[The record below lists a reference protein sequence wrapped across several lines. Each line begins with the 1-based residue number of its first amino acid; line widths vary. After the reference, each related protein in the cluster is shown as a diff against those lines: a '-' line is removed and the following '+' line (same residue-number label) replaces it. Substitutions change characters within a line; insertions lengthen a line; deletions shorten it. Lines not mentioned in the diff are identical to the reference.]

1 MAFTPVPASLR
12 PARARHVNPRTIRR
26 APAAPLASESRGN
39 YHLDGPQP
47 EPQPEP
53 QPQPE
58 PAREQGTE
66 PDTVPLALARL
77 AEVPFPDDPDGP
89 EPPDHQAPFGLP
101 VLDELPQLAAVLHDL
116 RQVDRLISQVIDGLL
131 LLEDTSLAE
140 AATGLGLDTWLT
152 VVGRRTGADVRM
164 LRTTAKVMRRVP
176 SLHAAFQAGRISW
189 AQVRS
194 VVLTV
199 RPLPRHLDDR
209 IDEAVAYVLIGAAET
224 EPDGLTR
231 SIRWHLDALDPSE
244 TEREQQEASEQEYL
258 AMQPRLDGTGGRFWG
273 ELGATNWALFDAAI
287 NTALFDDHTPHTTET
302 TEAGASSCSDPD
314 ADDAAVRDP
323 DDLDAVDR
331 HATPRRIRDVGRA
344 RITRLI
350 DHLDSSMANRLA
362 PPTAGAQAM
371 SRPTGHAVSG
381 PMRSRMQL
389 LLRID
394 LSTLLDRDQAPTS
407 LLTTL
412 LGGHVR
418 VTAAT
423 ARALLQQ
430 RGADLR
436 TVIVDDVGAVVGVGR
451 RARVAGDWLNDA
463 TLALHDTCSFPGCSI
478 AARRS
483 QTDHAHPWH
492 PARRGDPPGRTD
504 IDQLAPLCWAHNQTK
519 ESDGWSVTQRSDG
532 TRRWRHHRTG
542 LSTTTPPVRP
552 PSVVGSG

>member
-1 MAFTPVPASLR
+1 MAA
-12 PARARHVNPRTIRR
+12 
-26 APAAPLASESRGN
+26 ESRGS
-39 YHLDGPQP
+39 YHLDGPEP

-53 QPQPE
+53 VREQDPE
-58 PAREQGTE
+58 PAA
-66 PDTVPLALARL
+66 VPPGLARL

-116 RQVDRLISQVIDGLL
+116 RQVDRLIAQVIDGLL

-140 AATGLGLDTWLT
+140 AATGLGIDTWLT
-152 VVGRRTGADVRM
+152 IVGRRTGADVRM

-176 SLHAAFQAGRISW
+176 SLHAAFQAGQVSW

-194 VVLTV
+194 VVLAV

-209 IDEAVAYVLIGAAET
+209 IDTAVAYVLTAAADN

-287 NTALFDDHTPHTTET
+287 NTALFDDHTPHITET
-302 TEAGASSCSDPD
+302 TEAGGPSCSDPD

-331 HATPRRIRDVGRA
+331 HSTPRRVRDVGRA

-350 DHLDSSMANRLA
+350 DHLDNSMANRLV
-362 PPTAGAQAM
+362 PPTAGAHAT
-371 SRPTGHAVSG
+371 SRPTGSSPDDPTGHAVSG

-394 LSTLLDRDQAPTS
+394 LSTLLDRDRTPAS

-423 ARALLQQ
+423 ARALLEQ

-483 QTDHAHPWH
+483 ETDHAHPWH
-492 PARRGDPPGRTD
+492 PARRGDPPGKTD

-519 ESDGWSVTQRSDG
+519 ESDGWSVTQRPDG

-542 LSTTTPPVRP
+542 LSTTTPPARP
-552 PSVVGSG
+552 PSDVGSG